1 MRRFWLIC
9 SILIISLSVFYIFQ
23 VNALAS
29 ELALIEEGGR
39 NSNKL
44 KTENEKLQVKFMETC
59 SLENL
64 ETLVQDLNF
73 EKVTE
78 VSYIKAL
85 ETWVAVK

>member
-1 MRRFWLIC
+1 MRRFWIIC

-29 ELALIEEGGR
+29 ELALIEGGDR
-39 NSNKL
+39 SSNKL
-44 KTENEKLQVKFMETC
+44 KTENEKLQVKLMETC

-64 ETLVQDLNF
+64 ETKVLDLNF